1 MKKLLYHFLG
11 LGLLL
16 GLGFYTSGCFSAYG
30 FQTGRA
36 LGKGTGE
43 VVLDVSFVGISSEG
57 SFGGSPSGGVAGRIG
72 VSDKA
77 DVGVILSG
85 SSFPYIFGRYQVVG
99 DRYSPVALSLGAGG
113 GYVGGD
119 FWGSDFGGGYLHLP
133 VYFSLHNGDFAWYL
147 TPQYSLFFAGIDG
160 STGSTSFISFS
171 TGIEYMVGRNVGIG
185 VNGSFSKAPEVFDT
199 FSSFNVGLGLK
210 FRFGN

>member
-16 GLGFYTSGCFSAYG
+16 GLGLYTSGCYSVYG

-36 LGKGTGE
+36 MGKGAGE
-43 VVLDVSFVGISSEG
+43 VVLDVSFVGIAGEG
-57 SFGGSPSGGVAGRIG
+57 TVVGSPSGGLAGRVG

-77 DVGVILSG
+77 DVGVVLSTT
-85 SSFPYIFGRYQVVG
+85 SLPYLYGRYQVVG
-99 DRYSPVALSLGAGG
+99 DQYSPVALSLGLGG
-113 GYVGGD
+113 GYVAGNIFGTNV
-119 FWGSDFGGGYLHLP
+119 GGGYLHIP
-133 VYFSLHNGDFAWYL
+133 AYFSLHKDDFAWYL
-147 TPQYSLFFAGIDG
+147 TPQYTLLFAGGGG
-160 STGSTSFISFS
+160 STEAASIISLS
-171 TGIEYMVGRNVGIG
+171 TGIEYMVGRHVGIG